1 MTLVAHLDT
10 ALAFS
15 RKEIMP
21 EIEEVSKEEADDPD
35 DPETSKDKKWKG
47 REEWVRGFDHVV
59 PIDHTHGKYKGP
71 IEKLVELL
79 EKEGYDANERDVGGL
94 TPLMKAAARGYVEA
108 IDCLLD
114 HGAEIDLKDNCGFTA
129 LHKAWK
135 EHPEAKEKLIARGAT
150 VLPWPKKRM
159 FHYKFRSTGEESF
172 WEWIDDPDAPEDL
185 PKQELPEDKSSNDDT
200 VVGQLKSKTWAEMD
214 AEQEKNSYKPPEVE
228 AEVS

>member
-1 MTLVAHLDT
+1 MAHLAT
-10 ALAFS
+10 ALAVS

-47 REEWVRGFDHVV
+47 CEEWVRVS
-59 PIDHTHGKYKGP
+59 TTSCRSTTRTASTGP

-214 AEQEKNSYKPPEVE
+214 AEQEKNSRWPPEAE